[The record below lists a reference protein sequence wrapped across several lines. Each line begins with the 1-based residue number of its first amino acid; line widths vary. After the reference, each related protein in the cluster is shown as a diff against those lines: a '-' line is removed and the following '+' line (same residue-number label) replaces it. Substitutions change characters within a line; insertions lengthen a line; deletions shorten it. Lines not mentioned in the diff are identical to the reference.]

1 MRSTN
6 GIREGG
12 PGPRWLAAAVVAVV
26 LLLLAVPPL
35 APGRTF
41 RPPHHRLFHGV
52 SDTGDNRD
60 FRVFNRRVGAHS
72 ALLQDFYHW
81 RAPLSTGALQ
91 RWAATDTRGVLSL
104 STAPGGKPEM
114 ISPLRIARGHGDAY
128 LLRLNREIAASRQVV
143 YIRLF
148 PEMNGYW
155 NPYCAYNSDG
165 SFRGHSHSTGAFR
178 RAWQRSVLIIRGGD
192 RARINGKLRR
202 RGMPLIYR
210 AQSNQDPRYAQN
222 DVPSRLPSARVAFMW
237 VPQTIASPAVG
248 GNQPG
253 AYWPGH
259 RFVDWVGADI
269 YSKFASPGVRSAL
282 QRFYRH
288 WDRWPFVIGEYSP
301 WDNDY
306 SGSFTRYL
314 FRWSLHHHRV
324 RALMYYRSVFPNNE
338 FDINHWPAARHA
350 IRHFLNRHRFDPYP
364 PGVGHRRQARH
375 PHGSHHARHSGHR

>member
-1 MRSTN
+1 MPSSN
-6 GIREGG
+6 GIRKGG
-12 PGPRWLAAAVVAVV
+12 RGLRWLSASAAAIAAVLA
-26 LLLLAVPPL
+26 LLPSLAE
-35 APGRTF
+35 GRTF

-52 SDTGDNRD
+52 SDTDHIRD
-60 FRVFNRRVGAHS
+60 YRVFNRRVGAHS

-104 STAPGGKPEM
+104 STAPGGKPEL

-128 LLRLNREIAASRQVV
+128 LLKLNREITTSKQVV

-148 PEMNGYW
+148 PEMDGYW

-178 RAWQRSVLIIRGGD
+178 RAWQRSVLIIRGGE
-192 RARINGKLRR
+192 RARINRKLRR

-210 AQSNQDPRYAQN
+210 AKSNRDPIYAQKG
-222 DVPSRLPSARVAFMW
+222 VPPRLPQARVAFMW
-237 VPQTIASPAVG
+237 VPQTIASPDVR

-253 AYWPGH
+253 DYWPGH

-269 YSKFASPGVRSAL
+269 YSKFASPGVLSAL
-282 QRFYRH
+282 HHFYRK

-306 SGSFTRYL
+306 SGSFTRGL
-314 FRWSLHHHRV
+314 FRWSLQHHRV
-324 RALMYYRSVFPNNE
+324 RSLIYYRSVFPNNE
-338 FDINHWPAARHA
+338 FDINHWPSARHV

-364 PGVGHRRQARH
+364 PGVLHHRR
-375 PHGSHHARHSGHR
+375 HARPSARR